1 MERSSDDYQVTFIKH
16 EETAN
21 GHIEYLV
28 KVNMPGGFSLHFKD
42 RYSSMRAFQSL
53 IKKSFTVHVFNQLP

>member
-1 MERSSDDYQVTFIKH
+1 
-16 EETAN
+16 
-21 GHIEYLV
+21 
-28 KVNMPGGFSLHFKD
+28 VNMPGGFSLHFKD